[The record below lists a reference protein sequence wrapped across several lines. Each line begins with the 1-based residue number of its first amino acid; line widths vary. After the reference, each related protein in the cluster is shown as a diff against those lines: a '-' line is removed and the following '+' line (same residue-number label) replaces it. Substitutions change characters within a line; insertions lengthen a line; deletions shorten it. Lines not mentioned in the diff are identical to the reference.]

1 MTYTTSAKAS
11 LLVLSGLLLSACAH
25 QPAPDAKNSI
35 DQVSKPGVYE
45 GYAEVLYDGHERT
58 SLYAPVR
65 DGTQLA
71 VDIFRP
77 TLNGEAAT
85 EKLPVV
91 WMHTPYNRR
100 TFMGKPAVEN
110 YPGYALQLV
119 KYGYNVAIVDFRG
132 LYASEG
138 VNRGFNRG
146 EWLPAARYD
155 SYDITEWLAQQ
166 PYSDG
171 NIGMW
176 GCSATGGSQMQT
188 LTTSPPS
195 LKAIIPLSAEYDAY
209 SFAVLGG
216 VARER
221 PIGPPGTPTGSAMV
235 TARDKLAVPID
246 VDDDKSLLN
255 AAVADHG
262 LNVDTVGLVP
272 FRDSQSEAVGLEWWS
287 QSSPHTY
294 SEAMKNSHIGVLAVA
309 NWDEAGTRH
318 GTFLT
323 FNNLNPDNTKLLVGP
338 ATHCDWRTVKKDT
351 GFDLV
356 TEELRFFD
364 HWLKGVENGIM
375 DEPPVTYYTYNQA
388 PKSSWS
394 QSDAWPLPNEDR
406 QTYYLSVQNGL
417 SQNKSA
423 ARSLQSTI
431 VAPPKSETVTV
442 FTPEDGVKFE
452 TRPLAADTEITGHP
466 VLDLWIQTPA
476 EDIDVTAILFDVAP
490 DGSKQSHQFVGRLRA
505 SHRALGEAP
514 YENLGLPW
522 HSFTQ
527 ADAKPLEP
535 NTPARLQ
542 FEMLPMSHIFKAG
555 HKIQIQF
562 TLASGDEKTMGQPVQ
577 ILTGGDHASSMNLP
591 LIAQQ

>member
-1 MTYTTSAKAS
+1 MTYSKSARVS
-11 LLVLSGLLLSACAH
+11 LLVLSGLLLTACAH
-25 QPAPDAKNSI
+25 QPAPDTEASA

-65 DGTQLA
+65 DGTKLA
-71 VDIFRP
+71 IDIFRP
-77 TLNGEAAT
+77 TLNGEAVT
-85 EKLPVV
+85 TKLPVV

-100 TFMGKPAVEN
+100 TFMGKPAVEA

-132 LYASEG
+132 LYASHG
-138 VNRGFNRG
+138 ANKGFNRG
-146 EWLPAARYD
+146 EWLPEARWD
-155 SYDITEWLAQQ
+155 SYDITEWLADQ
-166 PYSDG
+166 PFSDG

-221 PIGPPGTPTGSAMV
+221 PIGPPGMKTGPAMIA
-235 TARDKLAVPID
+235 ARDKMAVPID
-246 VDDDKSLLN
+246 GDDDRSLLS
-255 AAVADHG
+255 AAQADH
-262 LNVDTVGLVP
+262 NKNMDSVGMVP
-272 FRDSQSEAVGLEWWS
+272 FSDSRSDAVDQEWWAL
-287 QSSPHTY
+287 SSPHTY
-294 SEAMKNSHIGVLAVA
+294 ASAMKDSHIGVYAVA

-323 FNNLNPDNTKLLVGP
+323 FNNLNPDNTKMLVGP
-338 ATHCDWRTVKKDT
+338 ASHCDWSTVKKDT

-364 HWLKGVENGIM
+364 HWLKGVDNGVM
-375 DEPPVTYYTYNQA
+375 DEPPVTYYTYNQTPEA
-388 PKSSWS
+388 SWS
-394 QSDAWPLPNEDR
+394 QSDAWPLKSEVR
-406 QTYYLSVQNGL
+406 EAYFLSGQSAL
-417 SQNKSA
+417 SQEKGTSLSI
-423 ARSLQSTI
+423 RSNI

-452 TRPLAADTEITGHP
+452 TAPLASDTEITGHP
-466 VLDLWIQTPA
+466 TLDLWIQSPA
-476 EDIDVTAILFDVAP
+476 ENMDVTAILYDVAP
-490 DGSKQSHQFVGRLRA
+490 DGSKQTHQFIGRIRA

-522 HSFTQ
+522 HSFKQ
-527 ADAKPLEP
+527 ADAKPLEA
-535 NTPARLQ
+535 NTPARIQ
-542 FEMLPMSHIFKAG
+542 FEMLPMSYIFKAG
-555 HKIQIQF
+555 HKIQVQF
-562 TLASGDEKTMGQPVQ
+562 TLASADEKIIGQPVQ
-577 ILTGGDHASSMNLP
+577 ILTGGDHASSINLP